1 LGLVEVESVQ
11 LFTSLL
17 AVLAIVGSLAL
28 LVLRLVAV
36 RSVSARQL
44 GAQFASAQLPL
55 AWAVATGAML
65 GSLYFS
71 EIANYEPCRYCWFQR
86 IAMYPLA
93 LLLLIAM
100 VRRDRHIAWYAV
112 PIAAIGAAFS
122 LRHRYLELNPSYG
135 PGGCSA
141 DVPCSAVW
149 FERLGFVTLSVM
161 ALFGFL
167 SIIILLTVRF
177 PSERIADVPA
187 TTPTHIEELV

>member
-1 LGLVEVESVQ
+1 MEVESVQ

-17 AVLAIVGSLAL
+17 AVLAVVGSLAL
-28 LVLRLVAV
+28 LALRLLAV
-36 RSVSARQL
+36 RSPAAARL
-44 GAQFASAQLPL
+44 GAQFAPIQLPL
-55 AWAVATGAML
+55 AWLVALGAML

-93 LLLLIAM
+93 MLLLIAM
-100 VRRDRHIAWYAV
+100 LRKDRHIAWYAV
-112 PIAAIGAAFS
+112 PIAASGALLS
-122 LRHRYLELNPSYG
+122 LRHRYLELNPSFG

-161 ALFGFL
+161 ALFGFV

-177 PSERIADVPA
+177 PTDRVVGA
-187 TTPTHIEELV
+187 TAGDTTTNVEELV

>member
-1 LGLVEVESVQ
+1 MLPVPERPRHRADLRPVEVETVQ

-17 AVLAIVGSLAL
+17 AVLAVAGSVAL
-28 LVLRLVAV
+28 VILRVVAL
-36 RSVSARQL
+36 RSEGARRL
-44 GAQFASAQLPL
+44 GMAFAPAQLPL
-55 AWAVATGAML
+55 AWLVALGAML

-71 EIANYEPCRYCWFQR
+71 EVAKYEPCRYCWFQR

-93 LLLLIAM
+93 LILLIAI

-112 PIAAIGAAFS
+112 PIAAIGALLS
-122 LRHRYLELNPSYG
+122 LRHRYLELNPSFG

-177 PSERIADVPA
+177 PSDEPSS
-187 TTPTHIEELV
+187 

>member
-1 LGLVEVESVQ
+1 VEVESVQ

-17 AVLAIVGSLAL
+17 AVLAVVGSLAL
-28 LVLRLVAV
+28 LVLRLVAL
-36 RSVSARQL
+36 RSPAAARL
-44 GAQFASAQLPL
+44 GAQFAPVQLPL
-55 AWAVATGAML
+55 AWLVALGATL

-93 LLLLIAM
+93 VILLVAIL
-100 VRRDRHIAWYAV
+100 RKDRHIAWYAV
-112 PIAAIGAAFS
+112 PIAAAGALLS
-122 LRHRYLELNPSYG
+122 LRHRYLELNPSFG

-161 ALFGFL
+161 ALFGFV

-177 PSERIADVPA
+177 PADRVADAPVGGA
-187 TTPTHIEELV
+187 TTNVEELV

>member
-1 LGLVEVESVQ
+1 MEVETVQ

-28 LVLRLVAV
+28 LVLRVAAIK
-36 RSVSARQL
+36 SPAARDL
-44 GAQFASAQLPL
+44 GAQFAPIQLPL
-55 AWAVATGAML
+55 AWLVATGAMV

-93 LLLLIAM
+93 VLLLIAM

-112 PIAAIGAAFS
+112 PIAAIGALLS
-122 LRHRYLELNPSYG
+122 LRHRYLELNPSFG

-161 ALFGFL
+161 ALFGFV
-167 SIIILLTVRF
+167 SIIILMTVRF
-177 PSERIADVPA
+177 PSDRNVDPMVGD
-187 TTPTHIEELV
+187 TPTHLEELV